1 MTDRAVKTLQ
11 EAASKFLN
19 EKAVTEINFEAW
31 NKSVP
36 FNLNQMV
43 LSYGHLYLFRMA
55 RSSVEQCVHEKNK
68 AFMFKLLQI
77 STLTRIRENADQ
89 LFGFL
94 NSNSIKMINRKLLA
108 LFEET
113 KYNIIRAF
121 DEIGYSDGTI
131 RSALG
136 ASDGN
141 VYDRLISEI
150 MSQRNNFGRAPFWR
164 EVWAIRNSGSNQA
177 PSSL

>member
-1 MTDRAVKTLQ
+1 
-11 EAASKFLN
+11 
-19 EKAVTEINFEAW
+19 
-31 NKSVP
+31 
-36 FNLNQMV
+36 
-43 LSYGHLYLFRMA
+43 
-55 RSSVEQCVHEKNK
+55 
-68 AFMFKLLQI
+68 MFKLLQI
-77 STLTRIRENADQ
+77 SCLTRVRENADQ

-94 NSNSIKMINRKLLA
+94 STTQVKIINRKLLA

-113 KYNIIRAF
+113 KFNIVRSF

-164 EVWAIRNSGSNQA
+164 DVWAIRNSGSNSVQ
-177 PSSL
+177 PTL